1 MVSSISVGKADVAYE
16 VQGEGEPVVL
26 LHGSAGSRSHWLLSA
41 PAMAQRNRLVLM
53 DYSGGGETTDPG
65 GPLDVDEL
73 VDQVLGVAD
82 AESLDRFHVAGWSL
96 GAVIAAATAARVPER
111 VRSAALICGW
121 ATSDA
126 YMRFS
131 FDLWQRL
138 LAENPELFGRYLF
151 QIGFTPEWFAATGD
165 DIEAAIALG
174 ASLAPG
180 TARHLELDRRVDI
193 SARLS
198 AISAPT
204 LVIGALRDL
213 VVPFGHSGVLAESIA
228 GSELVE
234 LDCGHFVP
242 FEQPDELAVAL
253 ADFFGRH

>member
-1 MVSSISVGKADVAYE
+1 LSSVAVGKASVAYE
-16 VQGEGEPVVL
+16 VQGEGDPVVL
-26 LHGSAGSRSHWLLSA
+26 LHGSAGSRSHWLLAA
-41 PAMAQRNRLVLM
+41 PVMTQRNRLVLM
-53 DYSGGGETTDPG
+53 EYSGGGETTDPG
-65 GPLDVDEL
+65 GPLEVDEL

-82 AESLDRFHVAGWSL
+82 AESLERFHVAGWSL

-111 VRSAALICGW
+111 VRSAAFICGW

-138 LAENPELFGRYLF
+138 LAENPDLFGRYLF

-180 TARHLELDRRVDI
+180 AARHIDLDRRVDI

-213 VVPFGHSGVLAESIA
+213 VVPFGHSRVLAESIA

-242 FEQPDELAVAL
+242 FERPDELAVAL
-253 ADFFGRH
+253 TGFFGRY